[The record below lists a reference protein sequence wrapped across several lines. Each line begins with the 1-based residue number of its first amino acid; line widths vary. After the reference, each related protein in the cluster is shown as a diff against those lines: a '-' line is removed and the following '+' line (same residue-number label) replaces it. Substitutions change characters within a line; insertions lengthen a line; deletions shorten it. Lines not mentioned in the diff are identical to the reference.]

1 MQWRT
6 VRDALVSSFR
16 GFSEDKISRLGAAL
30 AYYGIFSM
38 APLLVI
44 AIGIASMVF
53 GQQAAQGELLDQI
66 EGTVGADAGQAVQDM
81 LRSTDRGGGSVAA
94 TIVGV
99 VLLLFGAS
107 GAFVQLQDALD
118 TIWHV
123 VPRPDRSWWAIVR
136 ERFLSFAMVVV
147 IGFLL
152 LVLLGVSA
160 ALSAVSKFLTPAALP
175 GGAALW
181 QGSNAVVS
189 LGIVT
194 LLLALLFKGL
204 PDVKLAWRDVWIGAL
219 VTALL
224 FTVGKSL
231 IGLYLA
237 HTSTASAFG
246 AAGSLVVLLVW
257 VYYSSQIVLFGAELT
272 RQLLRESGRQ
282 VVPADNAMLVA
293 DEGLALQGMP
303 GREMSAEAVRGAS

>member
-53 GQQAAQGELLDQI
+53 GQQAAQGELLNQI